1 MWQRC
6 DHFKPSSKAALVSEK
21 SEEVQIDGNIG
32 QDQESGQL
40 LSQCILH
47 VYQGG
52 TKLIHTE
59 LAFLIIVL
67 LLSLLALAFS
77 IYRYVQCL
85 KCEHSFRIENV
96 SNLFLILSFFFIF
109 SLCHPRYTYK
119 RVTGGLH
126 FLTASMLFVIIE
138 LVESQDHIDTFHSS
152 FEGIEI
158 PSHTLKHYYGYSYLL
173 AWISFIISIL
183 AAVSFFTWSKKR
195 KHLNHDMDTQ
205 LH

>member
-1 MWQRC
+1 MRLKF
-6 DHFKPSSKAALVSEK
+6 DTSL
-21 SEEVQIDGNIG
+21 I
-32 QDQESGQL
+32 
-40 LSQCILH
+40 CI
-47 VYQGG
+47 
-52 TKLIHTE
+52 
-59 LAFLIIVL
+59 FLFV
-67 LLSLLALAFS
+67 
-77 IYRYVQCL
+77 
-85 KCEHSFRIENV
+85 
-96 SNLFLILSFFFIF
+96 F

-126 FLTASMLFVIIE
+126 LLTASMLLVIIE

-152 FEGIEI
+152 FEGIEM

-173 AWISFIISIL
+173 AWISFIISVL